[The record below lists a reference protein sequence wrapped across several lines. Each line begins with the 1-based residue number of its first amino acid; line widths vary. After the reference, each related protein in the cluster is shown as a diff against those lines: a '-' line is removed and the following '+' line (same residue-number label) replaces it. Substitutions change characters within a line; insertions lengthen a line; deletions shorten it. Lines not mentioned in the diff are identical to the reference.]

1 MDIPHATK
9 HRTKWISPR
18 QNQSQPIDKS
28 TMSTVNYTNPNT
40 DLSVRIFDSFY
51 DYDVNIPADEYDV
64 VHTYFLSVM
73 TTRQAAGNFTVSLFR
88 VAQDTGINPLT
99 LLKEFQGLN
108 GISLS
113 ASLAYY
119 LNSIRSRA
127 TLLGVGTPVTP
138 NFYQARNVL
147 V

>member
-1 MDIPHATK
+1 
-9 HRTKWISPR
+9 
-18 QNQSQPIDKS
+18 
-28 TMSTVNYTNPNT
+28 MSTVNYANPNT

-51 DYDVNIPADEYDV
+51 SYDVNIPADEYDL

-73 TTRQAAGNFTVSLFR
+73 STRQAAGNFTVSLFR

-108 GISLS
+108 GMNLS